1 MKLNFKIP
9 LFFAAALAASLVAGL
24 GGLLVVTH
32 SLNTFE
38 NQVMQQVADEHA
50 LTSVSGHFKT
60 ELQEWKNLILRG
72 SDSALLEKHWTGFQ
86 AQEKGVADG
95 VQALKGTLGDAAFNE
110 ELDRFIAA
118 QKQMS
123 AGYREGFEKFNHS
136 GFDSS
141 VGDMAVR
148 NLDVEPAKLLDDLVA
163 KIAAHRAAVANSAFA
178 AGHRATWLAVAAMAI
193 ACALGIAIGLVLRRQ
208 VVAPLLQATQLAR
221 EVAQGNLSREVR
233 ASGDDETA
241 GLLRSL
247 AEMQAQLRRLVGG
260 VRDSAEGVATA
271 SSEIAQGNQELS
283 QRTEHQAAAL
293 QVTASTMEELAA
305 TARSSAENAQ
315 QANTLARDARE
326 VAMKGGEVVDRVVQ
340 MMQGINESSRRIAE
354 IISVIDG
361 IAFQTNIL
369 ALNAAVEAARA
380 GEQGRGFAVVA
391 SEVRSLA
398 GRSAGA
404 AKEIKALIDAS
415 VGQVDEGSRL
425 VDEAGQTMREIVSAI
440 RGVSDLVSGISTA
453 SGEQRVGVAQIGEEV
468 GRMDKSTQQN
478 AALVEES
485 AAAAESLKQQ
495 ALQLVQTVAVFKLV

>member
-1 MKLNFKIP
+1 VKLNIKIP
-9 LFFAAALAASLVAGL
+9 LFFGVALSVSLAAGL
-24 GGLLVVTH
+24 GGLLGVTQ
-32 SLNTFE
+32 SLDTFE
-38 NQVMQQVADEHA
+38 NQVMQQVADERA
-50 LTSVSGHFKT
+50 LTSMSGHFKT
-60 ELQEWKNLILRG
+60 ELREWKNLILRG
-72 SDSALLEKHWTGFQ
+72 SDSKLFEKHWTGFQ
-86 AQEKGVADG
+86 AEEMGVATG
-95 VQALKGTLGDAAFNE
+95 AQALKGRLGDATFNE
-110 ELDRFIAA
+110 ELDRFIVA
-118 QKQMS
+118 QKQMA

-148 NLDVEPAKLLDDLVA
+148 NLDAGPAKLLDDLVA
-163 KIAAHRAAVANSAFA
+163 KIAARRAEVANAAFA
-178 AGHRATWLAVAAMAI
+178 AGHRATWLAMAAMAI

-208 VVAPLLQATQLAR
+208 VVAPLLQATHFAR

-233 ASGDDETA
+233 TSGDDETA

-247 AEMQAQLRRLVGG
+247 ADMQTQLRRLVGS
-260 VRDSAEGVATA
+260 VRDNAEGVATA
-271 SSEIAQGNQELS
+271 SSDIAQGNQELS
-283 QRTEHQAAAL
+283 QRTEQQAAAL

-305 TARSSAENAQ
+305 TARSSADNAQ
-315 QANTLARDARE
+315 QANTLAQGARE
-326 VAMKGGEVVDRVVQ
+326 VAIKGGEVVERVVHT
-340 MMQGINESSRRIAE
+340 MQGINESSRRIAE

-380 GEQGRGFAVVA
+380 GEEGRGFAVVA
-391 SEVRSLA
+391 AEVRSLA

-404 AKEIKALIDAS
+404 AKEIKALIEAS

-440 RGVSDLVSGISTA
+440 RRVSDLVSGISTA
-453 SGEQRVGVAQIGEEV
+453 SGEQRTGVAQIGEEV
-468 GRMDKSTQQN
+468 GRMDQGTQQN

-495 ALQLVQTVAVFKLV
+495 ALQLVQTVAVFKLA